1 MEMKL
6 KIETFETFTL
16 TSVEKPNRELSERP
30 DSKIN
35 RNAAKHSK
43 CNFLSPSSMC
53 SLSYLST
60 QNKTKSHEEDEV
72 RSDDGEVIGL
82 RNVENNLLLEV
93 MKLTTTRFLTGTASL
108 RPPRRRRGGR
118 WRWRRRLEP
127 R

>member
-72 RSDDGEVIGL
+72 RSDGEVIGL
-82 RNVENNLLLEV
+82 RNVENNLLLVV
-93 MKLTTTRFLTGTASL
+93 MKLTTTRFLTGTASP
-108 RPPRRRRGGR
+108 RPPRRRRGR
-118 WRWRRRLEP
+118 RWRRRLEP
-127 R
+127 QT